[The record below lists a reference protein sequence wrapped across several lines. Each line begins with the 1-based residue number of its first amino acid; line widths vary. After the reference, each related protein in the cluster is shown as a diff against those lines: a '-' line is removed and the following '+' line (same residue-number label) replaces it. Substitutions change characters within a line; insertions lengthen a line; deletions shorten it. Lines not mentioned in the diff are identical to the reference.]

1 MWVHLRPERNTDAYP
16 FDGRARRGHCVL
28 RGGETQGRR
37 PCLGS
42 DEPSA
47 GRGHPRRFAR
57 LETGREIQKTGQ
69 PPLADP
75 LHRDG
80 PQNRDSPL
88 AKYLPLSVE
97 FQTAAALDGLAEAGK
112 DQHLDAVDGSVTL
125 MPEDAPDA
133 EVWESAPDAD
143 NPEADNREQA
153 QTPEQKAA

>member
-1 MWVHLRPERNTDAYP
+1 MKSVNTTHLSASRPERNTDAYP

-37 PCLGS
+37 PCLWS

-57 LETGREIQKTGQ
+57 LETGREIQKQ
-69 PPLADP
+69 
-75 LHRDG
+75 
-80 PQNRDSPL
+80 DSHPWQTHFSEMGRKTVIRRL

-97 FQTAAALDGLAEAGK
+97 FQAAAALDGLAEAGK

-133 EVWESAPDAD
+133 EVWES
-143 NPEADNREQA
+143 
-153 QTPEQKAA
+153 